1 MRYLALACDYDGTL
15 ALAGHVDPTTVDA
28 LRRLRESGRRLVLV
42 TGRSLADILAV
53 FPAANLFDRIIAENG
68 AVLYRPAERE
78 EKDLADPPSPEL
90 VAALRHEGVMP
101 LSVGRTIVATWHPNE
116 TTVLRLIRDLGL
128 ELQVIF
134 NKGAVMVLPSGV
146 NKASGLA
153 AALGELALSAHNCV
167 GVGDAENDHTF
178 LALCECAV
186 AVANALPM
194 LQERADLVTRADH
207 GAGVIELIERMLAS
221 DLEELQPTLSRHL
234 IPLGKTETG
243 ETLQLDPYGSRVLI
257 AGPSGS
263 GKSTLATA
271 ILEQLAERGYQICV
285 IDPEGDYSKVDWAI
299 VLGDQTRATTI
310 PEVLDVLSSPGRN
323 VVVNLLGIALAERP
337 QFFAALLP
345 RLLELRAQTGR
356 PHWIVIDE
364 AHHLLPASP
373 GSTPL
378 SLPQDCQGV
387 MLVTVHPEAVAPA
400 VLSSVAIVT
409 AVGGASEEVIRGFC
423 EATGQPMPQVP
434 AEAAQAGEAV
444 FWAPS
449 AKTPPV
455 AFRSDGPRGE
465 RRRHLRKYAAGE
477 LGPDRSFYFRGPD
490 ERLNLRAQNL
500 VTFLQ
505 LADGVDDETWLHH
518 LHRGDY
524 SRWFR
529 ESIKDDALTDEAE
542 AVETA
547 PGITATESRA
557 GIRAAVERRYT
568 LPS

>member
-15 ALAGHVDPTTVDA
+15 ALAGHVDPTTIDA

-42 TGRSLADILAV
+42 TGRSLPDILAV
-53 FPAANLFDRIIAENG
+53 FPAANIFDRIIAENG

-78 EKDLADPPSPEL
+78 EKSLADPPSPEL
-90 VAALRHEGVMP
+90 VSALRHEGVMP
-101 LSVGRTIVATWHPNE
+101 LSVGRTIVATWHPHE

-153 AALGELALSAHNCV
+153 AALGELALSPHNCV

-178 LALCECAV
+178 LALCECAA

-194 LQERADLVTRADH
+194 LKERADLVTQADH
-207 GAGVIELIERMLAS
+207 GAGVIELIERMLTS
-221 DLEELQPTLSRHL
+221 DLEDLQPSLSRHL
-234 IPLGKTETG
+234 IPLGKTESG
-243 ETLQLDPYGSRVLI
+243 ETLQLDPYCNRVLI

-271 ILEQLAERGYQICV
+271 IFEQLAERGYQICV
-285 IDPEGDYSKVDWAI
+285 VDPEGDYSKVDWAI

-337 QFFAALLP
+337 QFFTALLP

-364 AHHLLPASP
+364 AHHLLPAAP

-378 SLPQDCQGV
+378 MLSDDCQGI
-387 MLVTVHPEAVAPA
+387 MLITVHPENVAPA
-400 VLSSVAIVT
+400 VLSWVT
-409 AVGGASEEVIRGFC
+409 MVMAVGGESQDVIRGFC
-423 EATGQPMPQVP
+423 EATGQPMPRVT
-434 AEAAQAGEAV
+434 AEATKAGEAL

-449 AKTPPV
+449 AQAPPV
-455 AFRSDGPRGE
+455 TFRSDGPRGE

-477 LGPDRSFYFRGPD
+477 LGPDRSFFFRGAD
-490 ERLNLRAQNL
+490 ERLNLKAQNL

-518 LHRGDY
+518 LHKNDY

-529 ESIKDDALTDEAE
+529 ESIKDDALSKEAE
-542 AVETA
+542 TVETA
-547 PGITATESRA
+547 PDITAAESRA

>member
-1 MRYLALACDYDGTL
+1 
-15 ALAGHVDPTTVDA
+15 
-28 LRRLRESGRRLVLV
+28 
-42 TGRSLADILAV
+42 
-53 FPAANLFDRIIAENG
+53 
-68 AVLYRPAERE
+68 
-78 EKDLADPPSPEL
+78 
-90 VAALRHEGVMP
+90 
-101 LSVGRTIVATWHPNE
+101 
-116 TTVLRLIRDLGL
+116 
-128 ELQVIF
+128 
-134 NKGAVMVLPSGV
+134 
-146 NKASGLA
+146 
-153 AALGELALSAHNCV
+153 
-167 GVGDAENDHTF
+167 VGDAENDHTF
-178 LALCECAV
+178 LALCECGV
-186 AVANALPM
+186 AVSNALPM
-194 LQERADLVTRADH
+194 LKERADLVTQADH

-221 DLEELQPTLSRHL
+221 DLKELEPTLSRHV
-234 IPLGKTETG
+234 IPLGKTEAG
-243 ETLQLDPYGSRVLI
+243 EALELAPYCHRVLI

-271 ILEQLAERGYQICV
+271 ILEQLAERGFQICV
-285 IDPEGDYSKVDWAI
+285 IDPEGDYSAVDWAI

-310 PEVLDVLSSPGRN
+310 PEVVDVLSSPGRN
-323 VVVNLLGIALAERP
+323 VVVNLLGIALGDRP

-356 PHWIVIDE
+356 PHWIVVDE

-373 GSTPL
+373 GGTPL
-378 SLPQDCQGV
+378 TLPQDCQGV
-387 MLVTVHPEAVAPA
+387 MLVTVHPESVAPA
-400 VLSSVAIVT
+400 VLSSIGIVM

-434 AEAAQAGEAV
+434 RQAVETGEAL
-444 FWAPS
+444 FWTPGGG
-449 AKTPPV
+449 TPPV

-490 ERLNLRAQNL
+490 DRLNLRAQNF

-518 LHRGDY
+518 LHNGDY

-529 ESIKDDALTDEAE
+529 ESIKDDALTEE
-542 AVETA
+542 AVAVEA
-547 PGITATESRA
+547 ASGITAAESRA

>member
-15 ALAGHVDPTTVDA
+15 ALAGHVDPATVDA

-53 FPAANLFDRIIAENG
+53 FPAAHIFDRIIAENG

-153 AALGELALSAHNCV
+153 AALGELALSPHNCV

-178 LALCECAV
+178 LALCECGV

-194 LQERADLVTRADH
+194 LKERADLVTQADH

-221 DLEELQPTLSRHL
+221 DLKELEPTLSRHV
-234 IPLGKTETG
+234 IALGKTEAG
-243 ETLQLDPYGSRVLI
+243 EALELAPYCHRVLI

-285 IDPEGDYSKVDWAI
+285 IDPEGDYSAVDWAI
-299 VLGDQTRATTI
+299 VLGDQTRATPI

-323 VVVNLLGIALAERP
+323 VVVNLLGIALGDRP

-356 PHWIVIDE
+356 PHWIVVDE
-364 AHHLLPASP
+364 AHHLMPASP
-373 GSTPL
+373 GGTPL
-378 SLPQDCQGV
+378 TLPQDCQGV
-387 MLVTVHPEAVAPA
+387 MLVTVHPESVAPA
-400 VLSSVAIVT
+400 VLSSIGIVM

-423 EATGQPMPQVP
+423 DATGQPMPQVP
-434 AEAAQAGEAV
+434 RLAVETGEAL
-444 FWAPS
+444 FWTPGGN
-449 AKTPPV
+449 TPPV

-490 ERLNLRAQNL
+490 DRLNLRAQNL

-518 LHRGDY
+518 LHKGDY

-529 ESIKDDALTDEAE
+529 ESIKDDALTEE
-542 AVETA
+542 AVAVEA
-547 PGITATESRA
+547 ASGITAAESRA

>member
-53 FPAANLFDRIIAENG
+53 FPAANMFDRIIAENG

-101 LSVGRTIVATWHPNE
+101 LSIGRTIVATWHPNE

-153 AALGELALSAHNCV
+153 AALGELALSPHNCV

-186 AVANALPM
+186 AVANALPT
-194 LQERADLVTRADH
+194 LKERADLVTEADH
-207 GAGVIELIERMLAS
+207 GAGVIELVERMLAS
-221 DLEELQPTLSRHL
+221 DLKDLRPTLSRHL

-243 ETLQLDPYGSRVLI
+243 ETLQLEPYCHRVLI

-271 ILEQLAERGYQICV
+271 ILEQIAEHAYQICV

-323 VVVNLLGIALAERP
+323 VVVNLLGIGLAERP

-356 PHWIVIDE
+356 PHFIVIDE
-364 AHHLLPASP
+364 AHHLLPATP
-373 GSTPL
+373 GSATP
-378 SLPQDCQGV
+378 SLPQDCQSI
-387 MLVTVHPEAVAPA
+387 MLVTVHPENVSPA
-400 VLSSVAIVT
+400 ALSSVAIVM
-409 AVGGASEEVIRGFC
+409 AVGGASEEVIRGFS
-423 EATGQPMPQVP
+423 EATGRPMPQVP
-434 AEAAQAGEAV
+434 AEATQAGEAV

-449 AKTPPV
+449 ANTAPV
-455 AFRSDGPRGE
+455 AFRNDGPRGE

-518 LHRGDY
+518 LQRGDY

-529 ESIKDDALTDEAE
+529 ESIRDDALTKEAQ

-547 PGITATESRA
+547 PGITAAESRA